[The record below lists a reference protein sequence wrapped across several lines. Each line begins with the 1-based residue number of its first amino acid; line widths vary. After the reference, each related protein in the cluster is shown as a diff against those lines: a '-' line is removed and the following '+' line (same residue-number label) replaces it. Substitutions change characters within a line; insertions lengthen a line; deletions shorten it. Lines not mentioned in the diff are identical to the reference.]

1 MFLNEWLL
9 FKSLIWG
16 YFASSLSP
24 FVLEQLLVLGVAVLV
39 LIEEDGDE
47 HLESGLVGEVHRSHA
62 SSDLTRLNVVSPLE
76 LAAGFCRDK
85 VQLAWEPGLLDEQQ
99 DSIVDV
105 FSEQLLE
112 CCPVV
117 GGLLL
122 L

>member
-1 MFLNEWLL
+1 
-9 FKSLIWG
+9 
-16 YFASSLSP
+16 
-24 FVLEQLLVLGVAVLV
+24 
-39 LIEEDGDE
+39 
-47 HLESGLVGEVHRSHA
+47 VHRSHA

-76 LAAGFCRDK
+76 LAAGFCQDK